1 MIRRATLL
9 PMQKRSIQRGRPV
22 GTTTFDSHL
31 AQAFGGAVRARRTAY
46 GIAQETLAN
55 LAGIERSHTGKI
67 ERGEHMPT
75 LAIVFRLA
83 RALGCSAAE
92 LIAATE
98 AEAKAKAKAHETSE
112 ADLTSPTLKKKITP
126 SDTPGVGLNDDLH
139 CLAKRRRSN
148 RVERRGR
155 RP

>member
-1 MIRRATLL
+1 M
-9 PMQKRSIQRGRPV
+9 
-22 GTTTFDSHL
+22 
-31 AQAFGGAVRARRTAY
+31 RARRMTY

-67 ERGEHMPT
+67 EQGEHKPA

-98 AEAKAKAKAHETSE
+98 AEAQEPSE
-112 ADLTSPTLKKKITP
+112 ADSASPTLQEN
-126 SDTPGVGLNDDLH
+126 SLCLN
-139 CLAKRRRSN
+139 
-148 RVERRGR
+148 
-155 RP
+155 